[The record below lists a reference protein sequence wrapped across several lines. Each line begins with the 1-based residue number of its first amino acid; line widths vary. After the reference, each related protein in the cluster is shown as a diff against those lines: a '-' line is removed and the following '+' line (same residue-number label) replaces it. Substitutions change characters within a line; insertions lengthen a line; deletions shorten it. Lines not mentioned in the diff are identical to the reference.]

1 MVQTDDE
8 SAAAAGW
15 QSGRQQHDREGR
27 WAGRQAC
34 TKSKSKSKSV
44 SVSSQCCGGVN
55 LRYRFGSSSINTSV
69 IQVRSIDC
77 G

>member
-44 SVSSQCCGGVN
+44 SSQCCGPIN

>member
-1 MVQTDDE
+1 MHKEQE
-8 SAAAAGW
+8 
-15 QSGRQQHDREGR
+15 QEQERER
-27 WAGRQAC
+27 EQPMLWANR
-34 TKSKSKSKSV
+34 
-44 SVSSQCCGGVN
+44 N